1 MVSIIH
7 GLENRENSL
16 IYGCVNGLYINHY
29 DKLHQKKKNFLK
41 SREILNQNRELL
53 VNSKIL
59 IRTIIYKIFAL
70 PNIYA
75 VDKPRIV

>member
-29 DKLHQKKKNFLK
+29 DKLHQKKKFSEIKRDPK
-41 SREILNQNRELL
+41 S
-53 VNSKIL
+53 K
-59 IRTIIYKIFAL
+59 
-70 PNIYA
+70 
-75 VDKPRIV
+75 